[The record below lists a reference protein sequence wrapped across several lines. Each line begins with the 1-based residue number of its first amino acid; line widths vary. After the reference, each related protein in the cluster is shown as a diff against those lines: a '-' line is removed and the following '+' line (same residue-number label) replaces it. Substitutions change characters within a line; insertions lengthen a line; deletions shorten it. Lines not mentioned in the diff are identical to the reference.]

1 MMKDYGTERLSEYL
15 DGTLDEAAARE
26 LDARLDDDAGL
37 QAELDALRAV
47 KQAASEQPDFSP
59 ATDLW
64 PAIAERISAAV
75 PMKRRRT
82 FLVTIPQFAAA
93 AGIMLL
99 LGVGLARM
107 GTETPA
113 TDLPAVA
120 GLEGAAEV
128 YPAEYSLFVEDLEGR
143 IEAGRG
149 VLDDQ
154 TVRVLEQSLSKI
166 DLAIDQARAA
176 LQADPNNAYLNQHLA
191 SSRARKLR
199 LLEDATALVASRT

>member
-1 MMKDYGTERLSEYL
+1 MMKDNGTEKLSEYL

-47 KQAASEQPDFSP
+47 KQAASRQPDFSP

-64 PAIAERISAAV
+64 PAIAERISNAS
-75 PMKRRRT
+75 PTRQRRT

-107 GTETPA
+107 GTETPVA
-113 TDLPAVA
+113 DVPAAA
-120 GLEGAAEV
+120 GLEGVAEV
-128 YPAEYSLFVEDLEGR
+128 YPAAYSLFVEELEGR
-143 IEAGRG
+143 IKAGRG

-154 TVRVLEQSLSKI
+154 TVRVLEQSLGKI

>member
-1 MMKDYGTERLSEYL
+1 
-15 DGTLDEAAARE
+15 
-26 LDARLDDDAGL
+26 
-37 QAELDALRAV
+37 
-47 KQAASEQPDFSP
+47 
-59 ATDLW
+59 
-64 PAIAERISAAV
+64 
-75 PMKRRRT
+75 
-82 FLVTIPQFAAA
+82 
-93 AGIMLL
+93 
-99 LGVGLARM
+99 
-107 GTETPA
+107 
-113 TDLPAVA
+113 
-120 GLEGAAEV
+120 
-128 YPAEYSLFVEDLEGR
+128 VEDLEGR